1 MSRFSFIYIGIF
13 SIIISILSFFN
24 IIYSNYF
31 NLFLNIDSYI
41 YSLISSL
48 LFGLIFLIKKK
59 EEVKVSIY
67 EKIITVILGYAILP
81 LFISI
86 PFYFSI
92 HNITFI
98 NAYFESVSGF
108 TSTGFSIFENIKH
121 LDESLIL
128 WRSSSQWVGGLY
140 FLFSIILLIDIFDI
154 NLKKSLTNYLSFN
167 TSETLKQSVKILIL
181 YTSLTLVIFI
191 LLAMSNIRLFNSLNL
206 SMTLISSGGF
216 LPANNLEN
224 IINNKTK
231 EIVLSFTMLLSF
243 FSLFLSY
250 NLLTIKNKSI
260 NFFQEDFYLLVYFCI
275 LVVLFFL
282 IPESSNNFSEIFLS
296 LTSSVSNIGISLKGS
311 YQNTSFMFLII
322 TIIGGS
328 FFSTSSGIR
337 VVKIYSLFKF
347 SINELASHVKPLN
360 VFINKLEFS
369 GSKLETN
376 DVNKYFISVL
386 IFILS
391 LLILSSL
398 LTMSGIN
405 LESAFKL
412 SILTLMNTVNSSIH
426 GLNEFNFN
434 ELQYFTKYFFVI
446 FMIIGRVELLT
457 VLIILKKFL
466 FKN

>member
-167 TSETLKQSVKILIL
+167 TSETLKQSAKILIL
-181 YTSLTLVIFI
+181 YTLLTLGIFI
-191 LLAMSNIRLFNSLNL
+191 LLTMSNIRSFNSLNL
-206 SMTLISSGGF
+206 AMTLISSGGF
-216 LPANNLEN
+216 LPTNNLEN

-250 NLLTIKNKSI
+250 NLLTIKNKNI
-260 NFFQEDFYLLVYFCI
+260 NFFQEDFYLLIYFCF
-275 LVVLFFL
+275 LVVLFFVFFN
-282 IPESSNNFSEIFLS
+282 STFTFSEILISLS
-296 LTSSVSNIGISLKGS
+296 SSISNIGISLNRS
-311 YQNTSFMFLII
+311 YQNMSFLLLIT

-337 VVKIYSLFKF
+337 FVKIYSLFKF
-347 SINELASHVKPLN
+347 SMNELVSHAKPMN

-369 GSKLETN
+369 DTSVETK
-376 DVNKYFISVL
+376 DINKYFISVL
-386 IFILS
+386 VFILS
-391 LLILSSL
+391 LFILSSL
-398 LTMSGIN
+398 MTVSGIN
-405 LESAFKL
+405 FESSFKL
-412 SILTLMNTVNSSIH
+412 SILTLMNTVNSSMY
-426 GLNEFNFN
+426 GLKEFNFD
-434 ELQYFTKYFFVI
+434 ELQYFAKYFLII

-457 VLIILKKFL
+457 LLIIIKKFL

>member
-167 TSETLKQSVKILIL
+167 TSETLKQSAKILIL
-181 YTSLTLVIFI
+181 YTLLTLGIFI
-191 LLAMSNIRLFNSLNL
+191 LLTMSNIRSFNSLNL
-206 SMTLISSGGF
+206 AMTLISSGGF
-216 LPANNLEN
+216 LPTNNLEN
-224 IINNKTK
+224 IVNNKTK

-250 NLLTIKNKSI
+250 NLLTIKNKNI
-260 NFFQEDFYLLVYFCI
+260 NFFQEDFYLLIYFCF
-275 LVVLFFL
+275 LVVLFFVFFN
-282 IPESSNNFSEIFLS
+282 STFTFSEILISLS
-296 LTSSVSNIGISLKGS
+296 SSISNIGISLNRS
-311 YQNTSFMFLII
+311 YQNMSFLLLII

-337 VVKIYSLFKF
+337 FVKIYSLFKF
-347 SINELASHVKPLN
+347 SMNELVSHAKPMN

-369 GSKLETN
+369 DTSVETK
-376 DVNKYFISVL
+376 DINKYFISVL
-386 IFILS
+386 VFILS
-391 LLILSSL
+391 LFILSSL
-398 LTMSGIN
+398 MTISGIN
-405 LESAFKL
+405 FESSFKL
-412 SILTLMNTVNSSIH
+412 SILTLMNTVNSSMY
-426 GLNEFNFN
+426 GLKEFNFD
-434 ELQYFTKYFFVI
+434 ELQYFAKYFLII

-457 VLIILKKFL
+457 LLIIIKKFL

>member
-67 EKIITVILGYAILP
+67 EKIITVILGYVILP

-167 TSETLKQSVKILIL
+167 TSETLKQSAKILIL
-181 YTSLTLVIFI
+181 YTSLTLGIFI
-191 LLAMSNIRLFNSLNL
+191 LLIMSNIRSFNSLNL
-206 SMTLISSGGF
+206 AMTLISSGGF
-216 LPANNLEN
+216 LPTNNLEN

-250 NLLTIKNKSI
+250 NLLTIKNKNI
-260 NFFQEDFYLLVYFCI
+260 NFFQEDFYLLIYFCF
-275 LVVLFFL
+275 LVVLFFVFFN
-282 IPESSNNFSEIFLS
+282 STFTFSEILISLS
-296 LTSSVSNIGISLKGS
+296 SSISNIGISLNGS
-311 YQNTSFMFLII
+311 YQNMSFLLLII

-337 VVKIYSLFKF
+337 FVKIYSLFKF
-347 SINELASHVKPLN
+347 SMNELVSHAKPMN

-369 GSKLETN
+369 DTSVETK
-376 DVNKYFISVL
+376 DINKYFISVL
-386 IFILS
+386 VFILS
-391 LLILSSL
+391 LFILSSL
-398 LTMSGIN
+398 MTISGIN
-405 LESAFKL
+405 LESSFKL
-412 SILTLMNTVNSSIH
+412 AILTLMNTVNSSMY
-426 GLNEFNFN
+426 GLKEFNFD
-434 ELQYFTKYFFVI
+434 ELQYFAKYFLII

-457 VLIILKKFL
+457 LLIIIKKFL

>member
-13 SIIISILSFFN
+13 SIIISIFSFFN

-128 WRSSSQWVGGLY
+128 WRSSSQWIGGLY

-181 YTSLTLVIFI
+181 YTSLTLGIFI
-191 LLAMSNIRLFNSLNL
+191 LLTMSNIRSFNSLNL

-250 NLLTIKNKSI
+250 NLLTIKNKNI

-282 IPESSNNFSEIFLS
+282 IPKSSNNFSEIFLS
-296 LTSSVSNIGISLKGS
+296 LTSSASNIGISLKGS

-369 GSKLETN
+369 GSKLEIN

-434 ELQYFTKYFFVI
+434 ELQYFTKYFFI
-446 FMIIGRVELLT
+446 MFMIIGRVELLT
-457 VLIILKKFL
+457 ILIILKKFL

>member
-128 WRSSSQWVGGLY
+128 WRSSSQWIGGLY

-181 YTSLTLVIFI
+181 YTSLTLGIFI
-191 LLAMSNIRLFNSLNL
+191 LLTMSNIRSFNSLNL

-250 NLLTIKNKSI
+250 NLLTIKNKNI

-282 IPESSNNFSEIFLS
+282 IPKSSNNFSEIFLS
-296 LTSSVSNIGISLKGS
+296 LTSSASNIGISLKGS

-369 GSKLETN
+369 GSKLEIN

-434 ELQYFTKYFFVI
+434 ELQYFTKYFFI
-446 FMIIGRVELLT
+446 MFMIIGRVELLT
-457 VLIILKKFL
+457 ILIILKKFL

>member
-92 HNITFI
+92 YNITFI

-128 WRSSSQWVGGLY
+128 WRSSSQWIGGLY

-181 YTSLTLVIFI
+181 YTSLTLGIFI
-191 LLAMSNIRLFNSLNL
+191 LLTMSNIRSFNSLNL
-206 SMTLISSGGF
+206 AMTLISSGGF
-216 LPANNLEN
+216 LPTNNLEN

-250 NLLTIKNKSI
+250 NLLTIKNKNI

-311 YQNTSFMFLII
+311 YQNTLFMFLII

-369 GSKLETN
+369 GSKLEIN

-405 LESAFKL
+405 LESSFKL

-434 ELQYFTKYFFVI
+434 ELHYFTKYFFI
-446 FMIIGRVELLT
+446 MFMIIGRVELLT
-457 VLIILKKFL
+457 ILIILKKFL

>member
-128 WRSSSQWVGGLY
+128 WRSSSQWIGGLY

-181 YTSLTLVIFI
+181 YTSFTLGIFI
-191 LLAMSNIRLFNSLNL
+191 LLTMSNIRSFNSLNL
-206 SMTLISSGGF
+206 AMTLISSGGF

-250 NLLTIKNKSI
+250 NLLTIKNKNI

-296 LTSSVSNIGISLKGS
+296 LTSSGSNIGISLKGS

-369 GSKLETN
+369 GSKLEIN

-434 ELQYFTKYFFVI
+434 ELQYFTKYFFI
-446 FMIIGRVELLT
+446 MFMIIGRVELLT
-457 VLIILKKFL
+457 ILIILKKFL

>member
-59 EEVKVSIY
+59 EEVRVSIY
-67 EKIITVILGYAILP
+67 EKVITVILGYAILP

-92 HNITFI
+92 YNITFI

-128 WRSSSQWVGGLY
+128 WRSSSQWIGGLY

-181 YTSLTLVIFI
+181 YTSLTLGIFI

-206 SMTLISSGGF
+206 AMTLISSGGF

-250 NLLTIKNKSI
+250 NLLTIKNKNI

-282 IPESSNNFSEIFLS
+282 IPKSSNNFSEIFLS
-296 LTSSVSNIGISLKGS
+296 LTSSASNIGISLKGS

-434 ELQYFTKYFFVI
+434 ELHYFTKYFFI
-446 FMIIGRVELLT
+446 MFMIIGRVELLT
-457 VLIILKKFL
+457 ILIILKKFL